1 MFGRN
6 YRPKSTTKKAKS
18 LIRGEIRKFYGTQ
31 VTGTDKKPLTIMR
44 EDADNYNAGKIP
56 RIKLT
61 DREKG
66 QGLVDAG
73 CFRIYRDD
81 QAKFLEGIY
90 GKDAVSKW
98 SGTKCHQVYGSLI
111 GREYAAMLRAQKR
124 REVRKR
130 KKK

>member
-6 YRPKSTTKKAKS
+6 YRPKSTTKRARS
-18 LIRGEIRKFYGTQ
+18 LIRGEIRHFYGPS
-31 VTGTDKKPLTIMR
+31 VTGSGKPSVVIMS
-44 EDADNYNAGKIP
+44 EDANNYNAGKLP

-61 DREKG
+61 DRQKG

-81 QAKFLEGIY
+81 QASVLEKIF
-90 GKDAVSKW
+90 GKEKVAKW

-111 GREYAAMLRAQKR
+111 GREYAAMLR
-124 REVRKR
+124 R
-130 KKK
+130 KKKPPKGRKKR